1 MKSLYLFLKN
11 KSSKLS
17 FFNEKKDRNKNT
29 FNVGLLST
37 PSPSGR
43 VGVGLS
49 PSPLGRAGVGLLFF
63 FLLTGHLHAQQG
75 IGVVNPH
82 PSAALE
88 LGGISKG
95 LLLPRVTTFQ
105 MNNIS
110 SPATG
115 LMVYNTDLN
124 CIHFYAGSWK
134 SQCDPVNIGAWAL
147 LGSAGT
153 TAGTH
158 FIGTTDA
165 QDLVVKANG
174 VEGLR
179 LKNLDNSID
188 IAGHLGV
195 GVGTTPSA
203 ANITTVSEAQ
213 SNYASDF
220 TGSHVSINAT
230 PTAAYGNTTY
240 GNYATVTGLGTQ
252 NFTQSLIAGSFNA
265 NHAGTGTLNLPIGV
279 NGNVNNNA
287 AGLITQAKG
296 VFGKVSN
303 SSTGAITTAYG
314 GDFSIFQ
321 TGGGSITNGYGVSSF
336 LNQTGGSITNYYG
349 FYVPAPSITG
359 GTLTNNHGIHIN
371 DQIGGTTNYAIYSAG
386 GQSYHAG
393 NFGIGVAIP
402 TYKLDVSAVANPVR
416 FQGIQAGTNSD
427 DLMTADA
434 GGVLRKYPISTFISN
449 NLWTL
454 DGNTVGV
461 IKKIGTKDNYDLP
474 FITNDVE
481 RVRITGSGNVGIGTA
496 APAYKLD
503 VVGAVNATSI
513 LSSDWARLATNGATL
528 PANTQ
533 GAYTLF
539 NNATVAG
546 TAGLTMTEFVNHRG
560 GGVGGF
566 SFSNTGDMATFSEL
580 MRITGAGNVGIG
592 TTAPSNKLEVVG
604 TTASTIL
611 SAEEHSWLSRGST
624 TMPTTG
630 NGAYT
635 LWNNSALGG
644 FPTNGM
650 THFVNHRG
658 AGVGGFTFSNTN
670 DFVSFTEYMRIKS
683 TGEIGIG
690 TATPAYKLDISAA
703 ANPLRLQG
711 VQAGANTD
719 DVMTTDAI
727 GVLRK
732 IPIATFFQN
741 NAWSNTGN
749 AGTAPATNFIGT
761 TDAQD
766 LVFRTSNT
774 EKIRLTATGYLGL
787 ATTAP
792 ISLLSNTMINIAGTD
807 NFGVNT
813 QSIAWLLNSVG
824 YVEGLYNKSTASAAQ
839 GLAVKIAG
847 TASTNRILDLS
858 TGATQNVA
866 GTSVMLVQGDGKVGI
881 ANTTP
886 LTRLDLGT
894 DLTDAKL
901 YLYSNAT
908 DPYGFGL
915 SSGQLRIFSG
925 NSTPN
930 NGATFG
936 SYNGTTFVPTVKIEN
951 QGRIGI
957 GTTTPNTALDIDG
970 AIATRPLL
978 ANVTVDNQVITVGNR
993 SFIRVTSDFL
1003 PTNRTITLTNGLQ
1016 DGQQLILR
1024 ISATGPNGVELDDTT
1039 NMNLSGLAQLDD
1051 GDTLTLIWDGT
1062 QWFETGRSN
1071 N

>member
-11 KSSKLS
+11 KSSNLFS
-17 FFNEKKDRNKNT
+17 FNEKKENHKSVSARYFSSLRK
-29 FNVGLLST
+29 VGI
-37 PSPSGR
+37 GF
-43 VGVGLS
+43 
-49 PSPLGRAGVGLLFF
+49 LFCF
-63 FLLTGHLHAQQG
+63 CFTQLHAQQG

-88 LGGISKG
+88 LGGTTKGMLIPRMTTLEMNAIITPAKG
-95 LLLPRVTTFQ
+95 LL
-105 MNNIS
+105 I
-110 SPATG
+110 
-115 LMVYNTDLN
+115 YNTDLN
-124 CIHFYAGSWK
+124 CIHSYAGVGGWK
-134 SQCDPVNIGAWAL
+134 NQCDPGTVVAWSL

-153 TAGTH
+153 TAGTN
-158 FIGTTDA
+158 FVGTTDA
-165 QDLVVKANG
+165 QDLVIKANS

-179 LKNLDNSID
+179 LKNADNSID

-195 GVGTTPSA
+195 GAGTTPSA
-203 ANITTVSEAQ
+203 NNVTTVSETQ
-213 SNYASDF
+213 TNYSADF
-220 TGSHVSINAT
+220 TGSHVSISAT
-230 PTAAYGNTTY
+230 PTLAYNNTTY
-240 GNYATVTGLGTQ
+240 GNYASVTGIGIQ
-252 NFTQSLIAGSFNA
+252 NFNQSLVGGSFNA
-265 NHAGTGTLNLPIGV
+265 NHSGTGTLNLPIGV
-279 NGNVNNNA
+279 GGYINNA
-287 AGLITQAKG
+287 NAGLINQARAAIG
-296 VFGKVSN
+296 RVSN
-303 SSTGAITTAYG
+303 SSTGAITTAHG
-314 GDFSIFQ
+314 GEFSIYQ
-321 TGGGSITNGYGVSSF
+321 TGAGSITTAYSVSSF
-336 LNQTGGSITNYYG
+336 LNQTAGTITDYYG
-349 FYVPAPSITG
+349 FYVPAPTITG
-359 GTLTNNHGIHIN
+359 GTLTNNHGLHIN
-371 DQIGGTTNYAIYSAG
+371 NQIGGTTNYAIYSAG

-393 NFGIGVAIP
+393 NFGIGVATP

-449 NLWTL
+449 NLWAL
-454 DGNTVGV
+454 DGNTVGT

-481 RVRITGSGNVGIGTA
+481 RVRITGSGNVGIGNA

-503 VVGAVNATSI
+503 VAGAVNTTSI
-513 LSSDWARLATNGATL
+513 LSSDWARLATNGTTL

-539 NNATVAG
+539 NNATVGGA
-546 TAGLTMTEFVNHRG
+546 AGLTMTEFVNHRG

-580 MRITGAGNVGIG
+580 MRITGTGNVGIG

-611 SAEEHSWLSRGST
+611 AAEEHSWLSRGST

-635 LWNNSALGG
+635 LWNNSTLGG

-690 TATPAYKLDISAA
+690 TATPAYKLDVSAA

-719 DVMTTDAI
+719 EVMTADAG

-749 AGTAPATNFIGT
+749 AGTVPATNFVGT
-761 TDAQD
+761 TDVQD
-766 LVFRTSNT
+766 LAFRTNNT
-774 EKIRLTATGYLGL
+774 EKIRLTTAGYLGM

-792 ISLLSNTMINIAGTD
+792 ISLLSNTTLNIAGAD

-813 QSIAWLLNSVG
+813 QSIAWLLNNTG
-824 YVEGLYNKSTASAAQ
+824 YVAGLYNSSTASAAQ

-858 TGATQNVA
+858 TGATQNA
-866 GTSVMLVQGDGKVGI
+866 GGTTAMVVQGNGNVGI
-881 ANTTP
+881 SNAAP

-908 DPYGFGL
+908 NPYGFGL

-925 NSTPN
+925 NSAAT

-936 SYNGTTFVPTVKIEN
+936 AYNGTTFVPTVKIEN

-957 GTTTPNTALDIDG
+957 GTIAPNTALDIDG

-978 ANVTVDNQVITVGNR
+978 YNVTVDNQVVSVGNR
-993 SFIRVTSDFL
+993 SFIRITSDFL
-1003 PTNRTITLTNGLQ
+1003 PVNRTITLSNGLQ